1 MFALVAVVWVVYLSD
16 CFARWRPGDWIFRR
30 GAGGTMVGIDRP
42 DVTFW
47 NERFAFVR
55 TSPWPGDVTLRLSG
69 DDFDANSLRVRVENV
84 RRDTRALRM
93 SAIALSVVLLV
104 VFPALILTERLL
116 PWLPW
121 LLGAVA
127 FTWIATLTLF
137 PRAYRRVHGCAP
149 KIELWLT
156 HALSPISLI
165 SAPVSVALD
174 VSPQTHPLA
183 AARVLCGD
191 DEFLRIAR
199 VWHYDSADARPHVRA
214 FVAARDLE
222 DRLNA
227 EPPNPEAGVSRFCP
241 RCHATF
247 RTAATHCADCPGVTL
262 APLQNADPH
271 LESSFP
277 NAHETPTRRDDGI
290 HRERDRHRRPAVRR
304 SGVRAGHPRRTHR
317 RKTS

>member
-1 MFALVAVVWVVYLSD
+1 MFALVAIVWAVYLSD

-69 DDFDANSLRVRVENV
+69 DDFDAESLRLRVEHA

-93 SAIALSVVLLV
+93 SAIALSIVLLV
-104 VFPALILTERLL
+104 LFPALVLTERLL
-116 PWLPW
+116 PWLSW

-127 FTWIATLTLF
+127 LTWTTTLTLF
-137 PRAYRRVHGCAP
+137 PRAYRRVHGSAP
-149 KIELWLT
+149 TTEIWLT

-165 SAPVSVALD
+165 TAPVSVALD
-174 VSPQTHPLA
+174 ASPQTHPLA

-199 VWHYDSADARPHVRA
+199 LWHFDSADARPHVRA
-214 FVAARDLE
+214 FAAARDLE
-222 DRLNA
+222 ERLQA
-227 EPPNPEAGVSRFCP
+227 APSNPEAGVSRFCP

-247 RTAATHCADCPGVTL
+247 KMAAIACADCPGVTL
-262 APLQNADPH
+262 VPLQNAGPQ
-271 LESSFP
+271 LESSFL
-277 NAHETPTRRDDGI
+277 NDHKAPTRRDDGI
-290 HRERDRHRRPAVRR
+290 HGERDRRRMAAVGR

-317 RKTS
+317 RKTG

>member
-1 MFALVAVVWVVYLSD
+1 MRTHL
-16 CFARWRPGDWIFRR
+16 RR
-30 GAGGTMVGIDRP
+30 
-42 DVTFW
+42 
-47 NERFAFVR
+47 
-55 TSPWPGDVTLRLSG
+55 
-69 DDFDANSLRVRVENV
+69 RVENV
-84 RRDTRALRM
+84 RRDTRALRI

-104 VFPALILTERLL
+104 VFPALVLTERLL

-127 FTWIATLTLF
+127 FTWTATLTVF
-137 PRAYRRVHGCAP
+137 PRTYRRVHGCAP
-149 KIELWLT
+149 TIELWLT

-165 SAPVSVALD
+165 TAPVSVGLD

-199 VWHYDSADARPHVRA
+199 VWHFDSADARPHVRA
-214 FVAARDLE
+214 FAAARDLE
-222 DRLNA
+222 ERLHA
-227 EPPNPEAGVSRFCP
+227 EPSNPEAGVCRFCP

-247 RTAATHCADCPGVTL
+247 KMAAIACADCPGVAL
-262 APLQNADPH
+262 VLLQNADPH

-277 NAHETPTRRDDGI
+277 NDHKTPTRCADGMPG
-290 HRERDRHRRPAVRR
+290 ERDRHRGPAFRR

-317 RKTS
+317 R